1 MLEPVFGFFN
11 QYPLL
16 FHSIIAAFS
25 LYIIIKAADIAV
37 EGISDYAKRLG
48 LSDYIIG
55 ILVVS
60 FASSVP
66 ELISSINGS
75 LIGEGGIIFGT
86 ILGSNIVEL
95 TLVLGSTAVIGRKL
109 ILESSVLE
117 KTASDIFILIM
128 LPFILIV
135 DGKLSRIDGAVLV
148 FAFIFYVF
156 ILWHKEGELGHI
168 KEYVKMKDIWRDMFL
183 FIGCLVAM
191 MLGSRWLVHSSVSMA
206 NDLGISPFIV
216 ALVVIGIG
224 SSVSDASIGI
234 RSVLKG
240 HNEVGLGNVLGSN
253 VTKSTFFLGVL
264 ALVNPITFAFSGLWI
279 VLIFTF
285 IVTGLTLHFMRR
297 KFMLSRHG
305 ILMLILYGVFLAAQ
319 WLFG

>member
-1 MLEPVFGFFN
+1 VLEPVFGFFQQN
-11 QYPLL
+11 PLL
-16 FHSIIAAFS
+16 FHVIVVAFS

-66 ELISSINGS
+66 ELISSINGA

-95 TLVLGSTAVIGRKL
+95 TLVLGATAMVGRKL

-117 KTASDIFILIM
+117 KTASDIFILIL

-135 DGKLSRIDGAVLV
+135 DGKLSRLDGAVLV
-148 FAFIFYVF
+148 FAFIFFVF
-156 ILWHKEGELGHI
+156 ILWHKEGELGRI
-168 KEYVKMKDIWRDMFL
+168 KQYVKMKDIWRDMFL

-191 MLGSRWLVHSSVSMA
+191 MLGSRWLVNSSVSIA
-206 NDLGISPFIV
+206 NDLSISPFIV

-224 SSVSDASIGI
+224 SSVSDASVGI
-234 RSVLKG
+234 RSVIKG

-264 ALVNPITFAFSGLWI
+264 AIVNPITFAFSNLWI
-279 VLIFTF
+279 VLIFTI
-285 IVTGLTLHFMRR
+285 IVTGITLHFMRR
-297 KFMLSRHG
+297 KLMLSRHG
-305 ILMLILYGVFLAAQ
+305 ILMLIIYGIFLAAQ
-319 WLFG
+319 WMFG

>member
-1 MLEPVFGFFN
+1 
-11 QYPLL
+11 
-16 FHSIIAAFS
+16 
-25 LYIIIKAADIAV
+25 
-37 EGISDYAKRLG
+37 
-48 LSDYIIG
+48 
-55 ILVVS
+55 
-60 FASSVP
+60 
-66 ELISSINGS
+66 
-75 LIGEGGIIFGT
+75 
-86 ILGSNIVEL
+86 
-95 TLVLGSTAVIGRKL
+95 
-109 ILESSVLE
+109 
-117 KTASDIFILIM
+117 
-128 LPFILIV
+128 
-135 DGKLSRIDGAVLV
+135 
-148 FAFIFYVF
+148 
-156 ILWHKEGELGHI
+156 
-168 KEYVKMKDIWRDMFL
+168 
-183 FIGCLVAM
+183 
-191 MLGSRWLVHSSVSMA
+191 MA